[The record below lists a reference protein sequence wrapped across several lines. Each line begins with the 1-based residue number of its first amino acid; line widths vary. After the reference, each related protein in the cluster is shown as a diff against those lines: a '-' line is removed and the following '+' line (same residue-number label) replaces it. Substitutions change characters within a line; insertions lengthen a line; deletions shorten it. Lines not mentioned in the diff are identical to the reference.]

1 VHLSWLVPTLAILG
15 GLFVGVVSPGPSF
28 VLVAR
33 VSVAR
38 SRRDGLAA
46 ALGMGVG
53 GVVFGS
59 LALLGL
65 NAVLAEIGWLY
76 LALKLAGALY
86 LIYLAIGLWRA
97 ADKPLDAG
105 AIASA
110 GEAGHGR
117 SFRLGLATQLSNP
130 KGAVF
135 YASVFA
141 ALLPQH
147 PPLGMVLALPPLLFC
162 LEAGWYALV
171 ALAFSA
177 GRPRR
182 LYLGAKRWIDR
193 IAGAVV
199 GMLGLRLMIEAV
211 RPS

>member
-1 VHLSWLVPTLAILG
+1 
-15 GLFVGVVSPGPSF
+15 VVSPGPSF

-33 VSVAR
+33 VAVAR
-38 SRRDGLAA
+38 SRGDGLAA

-65 NAVLAEIGWLY
+65 NAVLAEVTWLY
-76 LALKLAGALY
+76 LGLKLLGAGY
-86 LIYLAIGLWRA
+86 LIYLAVGLWRGA
-97 ADKPLDAG
+97 AEPLDA
-105 AIASA
+105 A
-110 GEAGHGR
+110 GSMQAERAGLAR

-130 KGAVF
+130 KGVIF

-171 ALAFSA
+171 ALVFSA

-182 LYLGAKRWIDR
+182 LYLSVKRWVDR
-193 IAGAVV
+193 LAGAVV

-211 RPS
+211 RPG